1 MIGTMTK
8 WRNRSCRDWRISVL
22 EFFGLSDELLALFG
36 RREVFHSENSINI
49 VDMLS
54 HDASLPKE
62 QLDLRRRTCGE
73 SNSVTV
79 CAGASASPLTGPL

>member
-8 WRNRSCRDWRISVL
+8 WRNRSCGDWRTSVL

-54 HDASLPKE
+54 HGASLPKE
-62 QLDLRRRTCGE
+62 QLDLRRVELRYRLCRSQRQPADRPIVE
-73 SNSVTV
+73 
-79 CAGASASPLTGPL
+79 